1 MNPKVSIVIPVFNG
15 SDYLRTAVQ
24 SALAQTYSN
33 IEVIVVNDGS
43 TDDGATQAV
52 ALSYGDRIR
61 YFHKPNGH
69 VASALNFGIRH
80 MTGEYLSWLSHD
92 DYYPREKVAQQV
104 AALSRLD
111 KNTVLYGDFE
121 IVDVAS
127 SLRTV
132 VRLPDVPPERF
143 RAFITMQSSLHGCTL
158 LLPRCCFE
166 DCGTFNE
173 RLRTTQ
179 DYDLWFRV
187 AAKYPFVH
195 LPEILVTARSH
206 PGQGH
211 RQLRGVALKERN
223 ELLAG
228 FVRQLSP
235 AELEA
240 EFGAPLHRAYFQIAL
255 VMQGRGLVGPR
266 DAATELGRLGLGPEA
281 WLQELAARVRWSAQ
295 LAATSVR
302 RNRARAIRVLGRA
315 CASLRI
321 SRSVSPLQLGI
332 QKRFSAIYRGNEFGG
347 EESRSGGGSSLA
359 QTAAIRTAIPALLSD
374 LSVRVLLDVPCGDFH
389 WMQHVQ
395 LPDTKYVGGDV
406 VKELVDENCRRYA
419 GRAREFVCLDI
430 ARDQLPPADLILCRD
445 CLVHLPFEQ
454 SLAVLR
460 NFRRSGAH
468 YALITTF
475 PNTTE
480 NVDLGMRG
488 MWRPLN
494 LNAPPFNLPAP
505 LRLIVEGCTEA
516 GGAYRDKS
524 LGLWELSKINSI

>member
-1 MNPKVSIVIPVFNG
+1 MNPKVSIVIPVYNG
-15 SDYLRTAVQ
+15 SDYLRTAVE
-24 SALAQTYSN
+24 SAFAQTYSN

-43 TDDGATQAV
+43 TDGGATQAV

-92 DYYPREKVAQQV
+92 DYYPREKVALQV

-121 IVDVAS
+121 TVDVAS

-143 RAFITMQSSLHGCTL
+143 RAFITMQSTLHGCTL
-158 LLPRCCFE
+158 LIPRCCAE
-166 DCGTFNE
+166 DCGPFNE

-179 DYDLWFRV
+179 DYDLWFRI

-206 PGQGH
+206 PGQGS
-211 RQLRGVALKERN
+211 RQLRGVALKESD

-235 AELEA
+235 AELGA

-255 VMQGRGLVGPR
+255 AMQERGFVGAQN
-266 DAATELGRLGLGPEA
+266 AAIELARRGLGPEP
-281 WLQELAARVRWSAQ
+281 WLQDLATRVQWSAQ

-302 RNRARAIRVLGRA
+302 RSRA
-315 CASLRI
+315 CAIRALRGACARLRGL
-321 SRSVSPLQLGI
+321 RSVPPLRLGV
-332 QKRFSAIYRGNEFGG
+332 QNRFSAIYRGNEFGG
-347 EESRSGGGSSLA
+347 EESRSGVGSSLA
-359 QTAAIRTAIPALLSD
+359 QAAAIRTAIPALLSD
-374 LSVRVLLDVPCGDFH
+374 LGVRVLLDAPCGDFH

-406 VKELVDENCRRYA
+406 VKELIDENHRRYA
-419 GRAREFVCLDI
+419 GPQREFVCLDI
-430 ARDQLPPADLILCRD
+430 VRDQLPPADLILCRD

-460 NFRRSGAH
+460 NFRRSGAR

-475 PNTTE
+475 PNTME

-494 LNAPPFNLPAP
+494 LQAPPFNLPAP
-505 LRLIVEGCTEA
+505 LRVIVEGCTEA
-516 GGAYRDKS
+516 DGAYRDKS
-524 LGLWELSKINSI
+524 LGLWELSKINPI